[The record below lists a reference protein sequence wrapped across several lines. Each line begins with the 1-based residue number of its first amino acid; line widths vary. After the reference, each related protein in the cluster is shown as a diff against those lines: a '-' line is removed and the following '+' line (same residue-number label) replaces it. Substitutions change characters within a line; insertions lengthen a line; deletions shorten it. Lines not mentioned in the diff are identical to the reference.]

1 MDRVRYTKE
10 EWDKLADIIFS
21 MRKNNPAS
29 ALATLA
35 KKAMSQMTPDRR
47 RELTVQT
54 LGPIIDRL
62 KERYRDLDQLAAK
75 AESLDEAL
83 TDIRSRSLTRQD
95 VIKSFTDDE
104 LVSLFG
110 QRVLR
115 RMADQMGE
123 PVVEAPG
130 SYTVSVTHKP
140 TPPAAKVGV
149 LGFKNE
155 SQRAIVQ
162 AQLGDGYDV
171 RTLHPESASL
181 CDLYV
186 VWTRFVSHAD
196 SAKIRDM
203 SGNDL
208 VYHHGGLETMAQLIR
223 EELDD
228 SV

>member
-1 MDRVRYTKE
+1 MSYPACRRS
-10 EWDKLADIIFS
+10 S
-21 MRKNNPAS
+21 MP
-29 ALATLA
+29 
-35 KKAMSQMTPDRR
+35 PDRR

-62 KERYRDLDQLAAK
+62 KGRYRDLDQMAAK

-83 TDIRSRSLTRQD
+83 TDIRQRSLTRQD

-115 RMADQMGE
+115 RMADQMDT
-123 PVVEAPG
+123 PVVDAPG
-130 SYTVSVTHKP
+130 SYTVSVTHEP
-140 TPPAAKVGV
+140 APPIAKVGV

-155 SQRAIVQ
+155 SQREIVQ

-171 RTLHPESASL
+171 RTLHPDSGSH

-196 SAKIRDM
+196 SAKIRAM

-223 EELDD
+223 EELD
-228 SV
+228 V

>member
-1 MDRVRYTKE
+1 MADHIRYTVE
-10 EWDKLADIIFS
+10 EWDKLADIIFT
-21 MRKNNPAS
+21 MRKNNPAC

-35 KKAMSQMTPDRR
+35 KKAMSQMPPDRR
-47 RELTVQT
+47 RVLTVQT

-83 TDIRSRSLTRQD
+83 TDIRSRSLTRQN
-95 VIKSFTDDE
+95 VIQSFTDDE

-115 RMADQMGE
+115 RMADQMDE
-123 PVVEAPG
+123 PVVEPSTWSVTVEGANEVWKPG
-130 SYTVSVTHKP
+130 SKRVV
-140 TPPAAKVGV
+140 VGV

-155 SQRAIVQ
+155 SQRLLLQ
-162 AQLGDGYDV
+162 NQLGDNYEV
-171 RTLHPESASL
+171 RRLNTLTNQI
-181 CDLYV
+181 CNLYV

-196 SAKIRDM
+196 SEKYK
-203 SGNDL
+203 GNNTL
-208 VYHHGGLETMAQLIR
+208 YHHGGLNTMAQLIR
-223 EELDD
+223 EEI